1 MNKLTGLF
9 IVLLIVFVGGIFAYQ
24 TYSEFRIDVPER
36 HYAIL
41 IRKTGLDLENNQEVA
56 PTADHKGLQLEIKN
70 EGRYTANPYVYDWR
84 VYPMIQIPENK
95 MGVRVRLYGDDLP
108 YANYVAMTDTQK
120 GIVKEVLRPG
130 RYAINAVIRGE
141 EDKRPKDY
149 VEIIELYEPIVIPAG
164 FRGVLTN
171 LAGPLPETPNTLL
184 SPEGFRGV
192 QEKAL
197 EPGTYYLNP
206 YMYQINIVDCR
217 SQRYNLGGS
226 TGKEMGFPSKDGFW
240 ITLDGIVE
248 FRVNPDKVAEFYV
261 VYNDVA
267 NGDEI
272 DEEIVQKII
281 MPNARSFCRLHGSN
295 SSGRDFIGGE
305 TRGGFQTAFQDALR
319 AQCKGQHI
327 EIVQA
332 LVTKII
338 PPEAIADPVRRR
350 EVAHQR
356 KSQFIQEEL
365 QQKQEALLAT
375 EKALVLQK
383 QQLVQAQQE
392 VNSLTTK
399 AEQDQEVAVTLA
411 NQRLEVAKEKLEA
424 AKDEAASITAAKR
437 AEAAIINFQN
447 EADAAGWKK
456 AVEAFNN
463 DGNAYA
469 QYVMH
474 QKLAPSFRS
483 IMSNTADSPLM
494 KIFENFNNKN
504 TPKVVK

>member
-1 MNKLTGLF
+1 MNKLTGLVVVALVVF
-9 IVLLIVFVGGIFAYQ
+9 IGGFFAYQ

-56 PTADHKGLQLEIKN
+56 PTPDHKGIQLEIKN

-84 VYPMIQIPENK
+84 IYPMIEIPGNK

-108 YANYVAMTDTQK
+108 YADFVAVSDNQK

-130 RYAINAVIRGE
+130 RYALNAVIRGE
-141 EDKRPKDY
+141 ENKRPADF
-149 VEIIELYEPIVIPAG
+149 VEIIELYDPVVIPAG

-171 LAGPLPETPNTLL
+171 LAGPMPENTNTLL

-217 SQRYNLGGS
+217 SQRYNLGGAS
-226 TGKEMGFPSKDGFW
+226 GKEMGFPSKDGFW
-240 ITLDGIVE
+240 VSLDGIVE

-261 VYNDVA
+261 VYNDTD
-267 NGDEI
+267 NGDAV
-272 DEEIVQKII
+272 DTEIVQKII

-305 TRGGFQTAFQDALR
+305 TRGGFQTAFQEALR
-319 AQCKGQHI
+319 SQCKGQYI

-332 LVTKII
+332 LVTRIV

-356 KSQFIQEEL
+356 KGQFIQEEL

-375 EKALVLQK
+375 ENALVLQK
-383 QQLVQAQQE
+383 QQLVAAQQE
-392 VNSLTTK
+392 VVTVTTK
-399 AEQDQEVAVTLA
+399 AEQDQEVAITLA
-411 NQRLEVAKEKLEA
+411 NQKLAVAKEKLEA
-424 AKDEAASITAAKR
+424 AKDEAAAILAAKT
-437 AEAAIINFQN
+437 AEASIINFEN
-447 EADAAGWKK
+447 EAEAAGWKK
-456 AVEAFNN
+456 AVAAFNG

-474 QKLAPSFRS
+474 QKLAPAFRS
-483 IMSNTADSPLM
+483 IMSNTSDSPLM